1 MYLVN
6 LRPFSALVWASA
18 IRSVNGLFAF
28 TFELLAVEPL
38 IFSLGNTKKQKLDKR
53 QYDDKNKIKKKEV
66 NINSNRND
74 FKHVKGKIPMS

>member
-1 MYLVN
+1 
-6 LRPFSALVWASA
+6 
-18 IRSVNGLFAF
+18 
-28 TFELLAVEPL
+28 LLAVEPL